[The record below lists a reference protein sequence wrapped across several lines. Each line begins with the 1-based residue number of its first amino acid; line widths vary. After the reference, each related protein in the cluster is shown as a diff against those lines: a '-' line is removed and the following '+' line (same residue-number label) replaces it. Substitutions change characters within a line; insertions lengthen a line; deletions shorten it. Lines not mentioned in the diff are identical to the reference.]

1 MGDQG
6 LKVTNVKF
14 INKETGETVLVLKE
28 AEIKG
33 FPLFF
38 KWGEGD
44 IDSGS
49 CVENQRSPHFNG
61 GQGK

>member
-1 MGDQG
+1 MGGQEV
-6 LKVTNVKF
+6 KVTNVKF
-14 INKETGETVLVLKE
+14 INKETGEVVLVLKE
-28 AEIKG
+28 AQIKG

-44 IDSGS
+44 IDSSS
-49 CVENQRSPHFNG
+49 CAENQRSPLFYG

>member
-1 MGDQG
+1 MGG
-6 LKVTNVKF
+6 WRLKVTNVKF

-38 KWGEGD
+38 KWGEED
-44 IDSGS
+44 IDSSS
-49 CVENQRSPHFNG
+49 CAENQRSPHFNG
-61 GQGK
+61 G